1 MKESLTQ
8 PLEPVLSVVSEQG
21 KILVA
26 GLPVESV
33 RDVQKYLSGGPDD
46 VAHFEREVGLRRE
59 PEGRASG
66 GRACRRRK
74 KERSRMRE
82 PPHPPVGES
91 HGKERKGLVYVRLKM
106 MQD

>member
-26 GLPVESV
+26 GFPVEIV

-46 VAHFEREVGLRRE
+46 VAHFEREVGLPERAGGPGQRGKGVQAEEEREVTHVGTSSSTSWRIPCGRSERVSYMSDRR
-59 PEGRASG
+59 
-66 GRACRRRK
+66 
-74 KERSRMRE
+74 
-82 PPHPPVGES
+82 
-91 HGKERKGLVYVRLKM
+91 
-106 MQD
+106 

>member
-46 VAHFEREVGLRRE
+46 VAHFEREVGL
-59 PEGRASG
+59 PERAG
-66 GRACRRRK
+66 G
-74 KERSRMRE
+74 
-82 PPHPPVGES
+82 PGQW
-91 HGKERKGLVYVRLKM
+91 GKGV
-106 MQD
+106 

>member
-46 VAHFEREVGLRRE
+46 VAHFEREVGLQERAGGPGQWGKRVQAEEERE
-59 PEGRASG
+59 VTHE
-66 GRACRRRK
+66 
-74 KERSRMRE
+74 
-82 PPHPPVGES
+82 
-91 HGKERKGLVYVRLKM
+91 
-106 MQD
+106 